1 MDLRKRL
8 ILLLIVLAGTLFLTA
23 TAVRAAQRWDF
34 GFFHL
39 EGQFPI
45 ELDGGAPAPM
55 AVTGDAGL
63 VGRYW
68 LTADDALR
76 IAGSLDTTDAPNSFI
91 LGLSYLTH
99 FAGEA
104 TVRPF
109 VGGGLFYADD
119 IDGND
124 DFISLEGHAGFLW
137 SPLNIPFSFALS
149 TDLVSL
155 VVEPESNFYVG
166 KWLALELLYAF

>member
-1 MDLRKRL
+1 MNDKGWFYCSV
-8 ILLLIVLAGTLFLTA
+8 LLTIGLFLVTPLY
-23 TAVRAAQRWDF
+23 AASNWSA

-39 EGQFPI
+39 EGEFPV
-45 ELDGGAPAPM
+45 EADGGVPLPM
-55 AVTGDAGL
+55 TASGDVGL
-63 VGRYW
+63 VGRFW
-68 LTADDALR
+68 LNENDALR

-99 FAGEA
+99 FGAGS
-104 TVRPF
+104 VRPF

-124 DFISLEGHAGFLW
+124 DFISLEGHAGFYW
-137 SPLNIPFSFALS
+137 SPRQYPVSFALS

-155 VVEPESNFYVG
+155 AVKPESNLYMA
-166 KWLALELLYAF
+166 KWLALEMLYEF